1 MNLFRLRA
9 ALNDLAKA
17 LVYRSEAPFHVPAV
31 LFPGYRRWRGP
42 SRSMSSSARS
52 RFLGAY
58 FGWHGL
64 HVYFAF
70 GELSD
75 PVFGPLIGVE
85 GVLYPLR
92 PVDCPFSVYETAVIF
107 IRDGNTIAEAFETAR
122 LLEVHW

>member
-17 LVYRSEAPFHVPAV
+17 LVYRSEAPFHVPAH
-31 LFPGYRRWRGP
+31 LFRGYQSWGVGSDGWRSIRWR
-42 SRSMSSSARS
+42 RV
-52 RFLGAY
+52 LGAY

-70 GELSD
+70 GDVTD
-75 PVFGPLIGVE
+75 PTFGPLVGVE

-107 IRDGNTIAEAFETAR
+107 IRDGNPISEAFETAR
-122 LLEVHW
+122 MLEVQW